1 MLGWWFLVKAP
12 AAGSDEGEVLAG
24 WETGLGGTNWIRD
37 LVKAGRA
44 EQLRFDGYPLRYTA
58 RAGDVLPRIADGSVF
73 DTGPGAE
80 YRRCEVF
87 PERIAVCPSDALLT
101 VDAWDQS

>member
-12 AAGSDEGEVLAG
+12 ATGEGEGEVLAQ
-24 WETGLGGTNWIRD
+24 WETGLGGLDWIAA
-37 LVKAGRA
+37 LVGAGRA
-44 EQLRFDGYPLRYTA
+44 EQSRFDGYPLRYTA
-58 RAGDVLPRIADGSVF
+58 RAGDVLPLLADGSVF

-80 YRRCEVF
+80 YRRREQF
-87 PERIAVCPSDALLT
+87 PERIAVCPPDALLT